1 MSANAPADLSA
12 PPASG
17 PIVPSLNGAIPNNL
31 PPSSFIGC
39 QLGNFRLVEMIGQGG
54 FGTVY
59 RAEHIYMQ
67 QSFAIKIIHNH
78 QQHHN
83 EILQRFQREART
95 MARLEHSNIVQLK
108 DFGHLGEHGFYIVME
123 YLKGISLRDAIE
135 REFPLSIARTK
146 TIFQQICSALE
157 YTHQKGIFHRD
168 LKPSNILLLKEPGA
182 ATADTVKIID
192 FGIASVSEE
201 DSQLTQTGMLLGSVP
216 YISPEQVRG
225 IKKFING
232 SSDLYSLGI
241 LLYLVLTRRLPFKAD
256 QIAGY
261 LTHHLFTPPPSL
273 KSLRPG
279 QVWSSQLDAFM
290 AKAIAKEASERFTS
304 AADFWRELDKALDT
318 QPEIELAA
326 IFSQDTVEDEPPL
339 QSVGAKKTDESDSS
353 EGDVV
358 PEQEA
363 FLSGAKSLLYIPE
376 EHEVEEL
383 QEEDIVWGHELTFG
397 PPTQTGVEKYT
408 VPSEGSLVGILMVT
422 GVMLLLGGVVGSVV
436 YFAFLSEDT
445 QQGVTRVIPL
455 PPPTEQGRKRTKPP
469 LETKPQTL
477 PLPTKQKNP
486 IFGAIRIL
494 TVPEGAY
501 VYASGKILGVTPL
514 TMKGKVGTQRTIQL
528 RADGYVPQSLSWTFR
543 VGQNKT
549 LFQMVKKPEKQAPV
563 VRPVGTR
570 KNNTLLKKRRRY
582 RRKKTYIRPKRRKKP
597 VGRKK
602 LYEVDDPFK

>member
-1 MSANAPADLSA
+1 MRKSPLRDMSANAPADLSA

-232 SSDLYSLGI
+232 ETDINDASRPIKGSEMEKAVAAGI
-241 LLYLVLTRRLPFKAD
+241 KV
-256 QIAGY
+256 
-261 LTHHLFTPPPSL
+261 
-273 KSLRPG
+273 
-279 QVWSSQLDAFM
+279 
-290 AKAIAKEASERFTS
+290 
-304 AADFWRELDKALDT
+304 
-318 QPEIELAA
+318 IELPVA
-326 IFSQDTVEDEPPL
+326 FDGL
-339 QSVGAKKTDESDSS
+339 SVIVNLKNDWVDHLTIA
-353 EGDVV
+353 
-358 PEQEA
+358 
-363 FLSGAKSLLYIPE
+363 
-376 EHEVEEL
+376 EL
-383 QEEDIVWGHELTFG
+383 NKIWQPD
-397 PPTQTGVEKYT
+397 
-408 VPSEGSLVGILMVT
+408 
-422 GVMLLLGGVVGSVV
+422 SVV
-436 YFAFLSEDT
+436 TTWKD
-445 QQGVTRVIPL
+445 
-455 PPPTEQGRKRTKPP
+455 
-469 LETKPQTL
+469 
-477 PLPTKQKNP
+477 
-486 IFGAIRIL
+486 
-494 TVPEGAY
+494 
-501 VYASGKILGVTPL
+501 
-514 TMKGKVGTQRTIQL
+514 
-528 RADGYVPQSLSWTFR
+528 
-543 VGQNKT
+543 
-549 LFQMVKKPEKQAPV
+549 
-563 VRPVGTR
+563 VRPEWPDRPIRLYGPGTDSGTVAPGFLACR
-570 KNNTLLKKRRRY
+570 NKRGRNKCERY
-582 RRKKTYIRPKRRKKP
+582 AGQAC
-597 VGRKK
+597 V
-602 LYEVDDPFK
+602 